1 MNSDEACILEV
12 SDRKQSSVH
21 NDAVLWI
28 FAFHFRKQMYLYPV
42 PIKVLAAQR
51 FHSDNPVHT
60 QLPVNQW
67 YLDNANNT

>member
-1 MNSDEACILEV
+1 MLWCSQLYNIRERA
-12 SDRKQSSVH
+12 

-60 QLPVNQW
+60 PDL
-67 YLDNANNT
+67 L